1 MKKLTGRQQ
10 IVFDFIADY
19 FQQKGMPPTVREI
32 AIGLDFKSPNS
43 VQEHLRLIEK
53 KGWVE
58 LRRGI
63 ARGIFPISPESVPT
77 FEQAPV
83 IREMPVKRLPL
94 IGNVAAGSPIT
105 AEENIENEIVVDPDL
120 FGGDDLFT
128 FRVSGNSMVEA
139 GIHNGDFVV
148 VRKQNYAR
156 DGEKIVALI
165 NGDITLKTYYN
176 KGDHVVL
183 HPENSHLSDIIVDEH
198 SHFSIAGKMVGLI
211 RRC

>member
-1 MKKLTGRQQ
+1 MKKLTERQQ
-10 IVFDFIADY
+10 LVFDFIADY
-19 FQQKGMPPTVREI
+19 FQRKGMPPTVREI
-32 AIGLDFKSPNS
+32 ADGLDFKSPNS

-63 ARGIFPISPESVPT
+63 ARGIFPISPEIVQTESPQV
-77 FEQAPV
+77 
-83 IREMPVKRLPL
+83 REISAKRLPL
-94 IGNVAAGSPIT
+94 IGSVAAGTPIT
-105 AEENIENEIVVDPDL
+105 AEENIENEIVVDAEL

-128 FRVSGNSMVEA
+128 FRVAGDSMVEA
-139 GIHNGDFVV
+139 GIHNGDFVI
-148 VRKQNYAR
+148 VRKQNVAR

-165 NGDITLKTYYN
+165 NGDTTLKTYYN
-176 KGDHVVL
+176 KGDHVIL
-183 HPENSHLSDIIVDEH
+183 HPENSRLRDIIVDEH